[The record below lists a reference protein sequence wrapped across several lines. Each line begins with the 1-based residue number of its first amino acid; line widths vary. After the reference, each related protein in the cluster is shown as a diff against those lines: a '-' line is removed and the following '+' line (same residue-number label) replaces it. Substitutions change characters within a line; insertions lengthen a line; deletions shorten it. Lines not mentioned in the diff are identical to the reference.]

1 MTNQFALSLEALT
14 ELAPEIQAA
23 HADPQPA
30 LPQLSEVLAEF
41 SALPREA
48 LFLGLASDGLPVLL
62 NLNDAVPG
70 PLLLIGDAG
79 SGKTNLLHVITRA
92 VQKMHNQQDVKYGI
106 ITSHPQEWQSFDDP
120 GHCVGIHDINDKS
133 AQGFL
138 ESLSKWTHSNKGQ
151 GGFILMLI
159 DDLEAISNVKEA
171 QQNLSWLFLRG
182 TARHVWPIVT
192 LNTTRAIHVNPWL
205 GFFRTRLFGHMDDS
219 LEARALTGSDAKM
232 EELITG
238 VQFAMREG
246 NKWLKFWLPSL
257 GLDKETT
264 VVE

>member
-23 HADPQPA
+23 QADPQPA

-70 PLLLIGDAG
+70 PLLVIGDAG

-92 VQKMHNQQDVKYGI
+92 VQKMHNPQDVQYGV
-106 ITSHPQEWQSFDDP
+106 ITSHPQEWQGFDDP
-120 GHCVGIHDINDKS
+120 GHCVGIHDINDKP

-138 ESLSKWTHSNKGQ
+138 ESLSEWTHSNKGQ

-159 DDLEAISNVKEA
+159 DDLETISNVKEA
-171 QQNLSWLFLRG
+171 QQNLSWLFSRG

-192 LNTTRAIHVNPWL
+192 LNSTRAIHVNQWL
-205 GFFRTRLFGHMDDS
+205 GFFRTRLFGHMDNP
-219 LEARALTGSDAKM
+219 LEARALTGGDTKLD
-232 EELITG
+232 ELMAG
-238 VQFAMREG
+238 VQFAIREG
-246 NKWLKFWLPSL
+246 NEWLKFWLPSL
-257 GLDKETT
+257 GLDTDT
-264 VVE
+264 AVVE

>member
-1 MTNQFALSLEALT
+1 MTNQFSLILEALT

-23 HADPQPA
+23 RADPQPA

-41 SALPREA
+41 SSLPREA

-70 PLLLIGDAG
+70 PLLVIGDAG
-79 SGKTNLLHVITRA
+79 SGKTNLLKIISHA
-92 VQKMHNQQDVKYGI
+92 AQKMHEPLGVRYGV
-106 ITSHPQEWQSFDDP
+106 ITSHPQEWEDLTDNQE
-120 GHCVGIHDINDKS
+120 HCVGIYETNDRS

-138 ESLSKWTHSNKGQ
+138 ESLSEWTHSNKGQ

-171 QQNLSWLFLRG
+171 QQNLSWLFSRG
-182 TARHVWPIVT
+182 PARHVWPIVT
-192 LNTTRAIHVNPWL
+192 LNSTRAIHVNPWL
-205 GFFRTRLFGHMDDS
+205 GFFRTRLFGHMDNP
-219 LEARALTGSDAKM
+219 LEARALSGSNAKLD
-232 EELITG
+232 ELMTG

-246 NKWLKFWLPSL
+246 DSWLSFWLPSI
-257 GLDKETT
+257 EA
-264 VVE
+264 